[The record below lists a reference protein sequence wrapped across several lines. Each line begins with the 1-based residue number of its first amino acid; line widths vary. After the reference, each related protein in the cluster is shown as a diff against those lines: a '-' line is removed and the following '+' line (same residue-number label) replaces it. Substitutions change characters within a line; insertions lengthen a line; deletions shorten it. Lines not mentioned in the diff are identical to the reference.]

1 MRNRFTRGLCVVAA
15 SAAIASSLGLAAAGA
30 ASASPGP
37 LVTKNATTQV
47 TQNATT
53 VCGSLCVDIS
63 NAALD
68 NTGSGAFIMNAVGGA
83 TGTSINLRRA
93 SNAKVNEDF
102 TAGFVGFLG
111 SYCPNDG
118 GTGLSASSYVCT
130 NYPPFWDVFEADFA
144 PNSNETGLCVGLA
157 TPGVAQR
164 LSLQPCGAATLT
176 LFVGDRAH
184 GLGGDCRIP
193 GNYCPWVAASDT
205 FLTHP
210 LAAKVNVSSK
220 HPLNV
225 LRVDRENLSGG
236 VVSDNQQF
244 TTATGPAF

>member
-1 MRNRFTRGLCVVAA
+1 MTTHGK
-15 SAAIASSLGLAAAGA
+15 
-30 ASASPGP
+30 
-37 LVTKNATTQV
+37 VTT
-47 TQNATT
+47 
-53 VCGSLCVDIS
+53 
-63 NAALD
+63 
-68 NTGSGAFIMNAVGGA
+68 

-111 SYCPNDG
+111 QFCDNDG
-118 GTGLSASSYVCT
+118 GHGLDGTSYVCVT
-130 NYPPFWDVFEADFA
+130 YPPFWDVFEADFA

-157 TPGVAQR
+157 KPGVAQR
-164 LSLQPCGAATLT
+164 LSLQPCGATTRT
-176 LFVGDRAH
+176 LFIGDAAH
-184 GLGGDCRIP
+184 SLGGDCRIP
-193 GNYCPWVAASDT
+193 GNYCPWIAASDT
-205 FLTHP
+205 FVTHP

-244 TTATGPAF
+244 TTEPGPAF

>member
-37 LVTKNATTQV
+37 HVTKNATTHV
-47 TQNATT
+47 TKNATT
-53 VCGSLCVDIS
+53 VCGGLCVDIS

-68 NTGSGAFIMNAVGGA
+68 NTGPGAYLMNAVGGA

-111 SYCPNDG
+111 DYC
-118 GTGLSASSYVCT
+118 GTVLSSTSYVCT
-130 NYPPFWDVFEADFA
+130 NYPSFWDVFEADFA

-157 TPGVAQR
+157 RPGIAQR
-164 LSLQPCGAATLT
+164 LSLQPCGAATRT

-220 HPLNV
+220 HPQNV

-244 TTATGPAF
+244 TTEPGPAF